1 MPEPVNPMSASP
13 DAQTPLGLDGV
24 TTDAAN
30 GAITSTEGGAV
41 TLDPQTGLPIAD
53 DAAAITES
61 TLVPDAISGWPVFDL
76 VDRAGVVGW
85 VLAALALVGM
95 LIFFYKLVGFIR
107 RGIFA
112 DGFAKD
118 VERHLSN
125 GDDKQVAQILSRRRH
140 PAARIGLFG
149 MTLSVANPENR
160 EAASDII
167 ASHARKEID
176 GLNSGLRIMSAIAV
190 LSPLLGLLGTV
201 MGMIE
206 AFQKMEG
213 AGSRIDPSVLSGGIW
228 LALLTTAIG
237 LVVAIPATAFHMW
250 MQGVIARAA
259 AVMEDVCTMV
269 INRGEL
275 ARKGALRAS
284 NVAELRQAAE

>member
-1 MPEPVNPMSASP
+1 MPEPVNPLSASA
-13 DAQTPLGLDGV
+13 DTQTPLGLDGA
-24 TTDAAN
+24 TTDAVN
-30 GAITSTEGGAV
+30 GALLQTAEGAV
-41 TLDPQTGLPIAD
+41 TLDPETGLPVNGAL
-53 DAAAITES
+53 ATTES
-61 TLVPDAISGWPVFDL
+61 IIVPDAVSSLPVYDL

-85 VLAALALVGM
+85 VLAALALIGM

-118 VERHLSN
+118 IERHLAN
-125 GDDKQVAQILSRRRH
+125 GDEKQAAEILSRRRH

-176 GLNSGLRIMSAIAV
+176 SLNSGLRIMSAIAV

-284 NVAELRQAAE
+284 NVAEIRQAAE